1 MVYFSC
7 VLTERSSAWSSP
19 IRWKPPMPFRVIVAV
34 AAFAVAGSNAQG
46 ANLSPQT
53 APGVVAGPYF
63 TNVMRII
70 PPNTRRR
77 VASTRAV
84 AAAVERTRLPWPA
97 QSVQASANKR
107 KWMQINESKT
117 AFVCFYLF
125 FRIGTFRWFTADSN
139 K

>member
-53 APGVVAGPYF
+53 APGVVAGPVFHKYNAYC
-63 TNVMRII
+63 T
-70 PPNTRRR
+70 TKY
-77 VASTRAV
+77 
-84 AAAVERTRLPWPA
+84 A
-97 QSVQASANKR
+97 QTSG
-107 KWMQINESKT
+107 
-117 AFVCFYLF
+117 FYSCSSGG
-125 FRIGTFRWFTADSN
+125 R
-139 K
+139 